1 MKSSIKI
8 IENGSISSPKG
19 FKSGAIFAGIK
30 TPGED
35 KKDIGILFSDE
46 PCTVAGTYSQN
57 SILSPSVT
65 LTKERVNS
73 KRKIRGLVA
82 NSGCA
87 NCSVGE
93 QGYLDAK
100 ETTNI
105 TAKFLNVD
113 EEEILVASTGIIGI
127 ELPMALMREYIPK
140 ISISNDY
147 GKEFAKSI
155 LTTDKK
161 TKEIALVIELGD
173 QRVNLAGVAK
183 GSGMIHPNMATM
195 LAFITTDAKIEKELL
210 QKILSEAIKKSFNQT
225 DVDGDQSTNDTVL
238 IFANGKSGVNI
249 DHKDISN
256 VFSEAVTKICQY
268 LAKEIAKD
276 GEGASKLIE
285 VTVEGAKSDNDA
297 LLASRSVASSLLVR
311 TAVYGRDTNWGRIL
325 MAVGKTGIDLEESKI
340 DLYINEI
347 QIASEGKAIA
357 YNVQSVITALGKE
370 EVSIKVSLNIG
381 SGYGQAWGSDLTEE
395 YVIFNSAYTT

>member
-325 MAVGKTGIDLEESKI
+325 MAVGKTVIDLEESKI

>member
-8 IENGSISSPKG
+8 IENGSITSPKG
-19 FKSGAIFAGIK
+19 FRSGAIFSGIK

-65 LTKERVNS
+65 LTKQRVNS
-73 KRKIRGLVA
+73 DRKIRGLVA

-140 ISISNDY
+140 ISISNES

-161 TKEIALVIELGD
+161 TKEIAVIIELD
-173 QRVNLAGVAK
+173 DKKINLAGVAK

-195 LAFITTDAKIEKELL
+195 LAFITTDANIEKELL

-238 IFANGKSGVNI
+238 LFANGKSGVNI
-249 DHKDISN
+249 DNKDISS

-285 VTVEGAKSDNDA
+285 VTVEGAKSNNDA

-311 TAVYGRDTNWGRIL
+311 TAVYGRDPNWGRIL

-340 DLYINEI
+340 DLYINGI
-347 QIASEGKAIA
+347 QIASEGKGIA

-370 EVSIKVSLNIG
+370 EVLIKVSLNIG
-381 SGYGQAWGSDLTEE
+381 NGYGQAWGSDLTEE

>member
-19 FKSGAIFAGIK
+19 FRSGAIFAGIK

-65 LTKERVNS
+65 LTKQRVNS
-73 KRKIRGLVA
+73 NRKIRGLVA

-140 ISISNDY
+140 ISISNET

-161 TKEIALVIELGD
+161 TKEIALIIELGD
-173 QRVNLAGVAK
+173 KKINLAGVAK

-195 LAFITTDAKIEKELL
+195 LAFITTDANIEKELL
-210 QKILSEAIKKSFNQT
+210 QKILSKAIKKSFNQT

-249 DHKDISN
+249 DDKDISN
-256 VFSEAVTKICQY
+256 LFSEAVTKICQY

-311 TAVYGRDTNWGRIL
+311 TAVYGRDPNWGRIL

-340 DLYINEI
+340 DLYINGI
-347 QIASEGKAIA
+347 QIASEGKGIA
-357 YNVQSVITALGKE
+357 YNVQSVITALGKK
-370 EVSIKVSLNIG
+370 EVLIKVSLNIG
-381 SGYGQAWGSDLTEE
+381 NGYGQAWGSDLTEE

>member
-19 FKSGAIFAGIK
+19 FRSGAIFAGIK

-65 LTKERVNS
+65 LTKQRVNS
-73 KRKIRGLVA
+73 NRKIRGLVA

-140 ISISNDY
+140 IALSNET

-161 TKEIALVIELGD
+161 TKEIALIIELGD
-173 QRVNLAGVAK
+173 K
-183 GSGMIHPNMATM
+183 
-195 LAFITTDAKIEKELL
+195 KI
-210 QKILSEAIKKSFNQT
+210 N
-225 DVDGDQSTNDTVL
+225 
-238 IFANGKSGVNI
+238 
-249 DHKDISN
+249 
-256 VFSEAVTKICQY
+256 
-268 LAKEIAKD
+268 
-276 GEGASKLIE
+276 
-285 VTVEGAKSDNDA
+285 
-297 LLASRSVASSLLVR
+297 
-311 TAVYGRDTNWGRIL
+311 
-325 MAVGKTGIDLEESKI
+325 
-340 DLYINEI
+340 
-347 QIASEGKAIA
+347 
-357 YNVQSVITALGKE
+357 
-370 EVSIKVSLNIG
+370 
-381 SGYGQAWGSDLTEE
+381 
-395 YVIFNSAYTT
+395 

>member
-113 EEEILVASTGIIGI
+113 EEEILVASTVIIGI

-311 TAVYGRDTNWGRIL
+311 TAVYGRDPNWGRIL

>member
-285 VTVEGAKSDNDA
+285 VTVEGAYSDNHA

-311 TAVYGRDTNWGRIL
+311 TAVYGRDPNWGRIL

>member
-19 FKSGAIFAGIK
+19 FRSGAIFAGIK

-65 LTKERVNS
+65 LTKQRVNS
-73 KRKIRGLVA
+73 NRKIRGLVA

-140 ISISNDY
+140 ISISNET

-161 TKEIALVIELGD
+161 TKEIALIIELGD
-173 QRVNLAGVAK
+173 KKINLAGVAK

-195 LAFITTDAKIEKELL
+195 LAFITTDASIEKDLL

-249 DHKDISN
+249 DDKDISN
-256 VFSEAVTKICQY
+256 LFSEAVTKICQY

-311 TAVYGRDTNWGRIL
+311 TAVYGRDPNWGRIL

-340 DLYINEI
+340 DLYINGI
-347 QIASEGKAIA
+347 QIASEGKGIA
-357 YNVQSVITALGKE
+357 YNVQSVITALGKK
-370 EVSIKVSLNIG
+370 EVLIKISLNIG
-381 SGYGQAWGSDLTEE
+381 NGYGQAWGSDLTEE

>member
-19 FKSGAIFAGIK
+19 FRSGAIFAGIK

-65 LTKERVNS
+65 LTKQRVNS
-73 KRKIRGLVA
+73 NRKIRGLVA

-140 ISISNDY
+140 ISISNET

-161 TKEIALVIELGD
+161 TKEIALVIESGNKKI
-173 QRVNLAGVAK
+173 NLAGVAK

-195 LAFITTDAKIEKELL
+195 LAFLTTDANIEKELL
-210 QKILSEAIKKSFNQT
+210 QKILSKAIKKSFNQT

-249 DHKDISN
+249 DDKDISN
-256 VFSEAVTKICQY
+256 LFSEGVTKICQY

-311 TAVYGRDTNWGRIL
+311 TAVYGRDPNWGRIL
-325 MAVGKTGIDLEESKI
+325 MAVGKTGIGLEESKI
-340 DLYINEI
+340 DLYINGI
-347 QIASEGKAIA
+347 QIASEGKGIA
-357 YNVQSVITALGKE
+357 YNVQSVITALGKK
-370 EVSIKVSLNIG
+370 EVLIKISLNIG
-381 SGYGQAWGSDLTEE
+381 NGYGQAWGSDLTEE

>member
-19 FKSGAIFAGIK
+19 FRSGAIFAGIK

-65 LTKERVNS
+65 LTKQRVNS
-73 KRKIRGLVA
+73 NRKIRGLVA

-127 ELPMALMREYIPK
+127 EQPMALMREYIQK
-140 ISISNDY
+140 ITISNET

-161 TKEIALVIELGD
+161 TKEIALIIELGD
-173 QRVNLAGVAK
+173 KKINLAGVAK

-195 LAFITTDAKIEKELL
+195 LAFITTDASIEKDLL

-249 DHKDISN
+249 DDKDISN
-256 VFSEAVTKICQY
+256 LFSEAVTKICQY

-311 TAVYGRDTNWGRIL
+311 TAVYGRDPNWGRIL

-340 DLYINEI
+340 DLYINGI
-347 QIASEGKAIA
+347 QIASEGKGIA
-357 YNVQSVITALGKE
+357 YNVQSVITALGKK
-370 EVSIKVSLNIG
+370 EVLIKVSLNIG
-381 SGYGQAWGSDLTEE
+381 NGYGQAWGSDLTEE

>member
-19 FKSGAIFAGIK
+19 FRSGAIFAGIK

-65 LTKERVNS
+65 LTKQRVNS
-73 KRKIRGLVA
+73 NRKIRGLVA

-140 ISISNDY
+140 ISISNET

-161 TKEIALVIELGD
+161 TKEIALIIELGD
-173 QRVNLAGVAK
+173 KKINLAGVAK

-195 LAFITTDAKIEKELL
+195 LAFITTDASIEKDLL

-249 DHKDISN
+249 DDKDISN
-256 VFSEAVTKICQY
+256 LFSEAVTKICQY

-311 TAVYGRDTNWGRIL
+311 TAVYGRDPNWGRIL

-340 DLYINEI
+340 DLYINGI
-347 QIASEGKAIA
+347 QIASEGKGIA
-357 YNVQSVITALGKE
+357 YNVQSVITALGKK
-370 EVSIKVSLNIG
+370 EVLIKVSLNIG
-381 SGYGQAWGSDLTEE
+381 NGYGQAWGSDLTEE

>member
-19 FKSGAIFAGIK
+19 FRSGAIFAGIK

-65 LTKERVNS
+65 LTKQRVNS
-73 KRKIRGLVA
+73 NRKIRGLVA

-140 ISISNDY
+140 ISISNET

-161 TKEIALVIELGD
+161 TKEIALIIELGD
-173 QRVNLAGVAK
+173 KKINLAGVAK

-195 LAFITTDAKIEKELL
+195 LAFITTDASIEKDLL

-249 DHKDISN
+249 DDKDISN
-256 VFSEAVTKICQY
+256 LFSEGVTKICQY

-311 TAVYGRDTNWGRIL
+311 TAVYGRDPNWGRIL

-340 DLYINEI
+340 DLYINGI
-347 QIASEGKAIA
+347 QIASEGKGIA
-357 YNVQSVITALGKE
+357 YNVQSVITALGKK
-370 EVSIKVSLNIG
+370 EVLIKISLNIG
-381 SGYGQAWGSDLTEE
+381 NGYGQAWGSDLTEE

>member
-8 IENGSISSPKG
+8 IENGSIISPKG
-19 FKSGAIFAGIK
+19 FRSGAIFAGIK

-65 LTKERVNS
+65 LTKQRVNS
-73 KRKIRGLVA
+73 NRKIRGLVA

-140 ISISNDY
+140 ISISNET

-161 TKEIALVIELGD
+161 TKEIALVIESGNKKI
-173 QRVNLAGVAK
+173 NLAGVAK

-195 LAFITTDAKIEKELL
+195 LAFLTTDANIEKELL
-210 QKILSEAIKKSFNQT
+210 QKILSKAIKKSFNQT

-249 DHKDISN
+249 DDKDISN
-256 VFSEAVTKICQY
+256 LFSEGVTKICQY

-311 TAVYGRDTNWGRIL
+311 TAVYGRDPNWGRIL

-340 DLYINEI
+340 DLYINGI
-347 QIASEGKAIA
+347 QIASEGKGIA
-357 YNVQSVITALGKE
+357 YNVQSVITALGKK
-370 EVSIKVSLNIG
+370 EVLIKISLNIG
-381 SGYGQAWGSDLTEE
+381 NGYGQAWGSDLTEE

>member
-311 TAVYGRDTNWGRIL
+311 TAVYGRDPNWGRIL

>member
-19 FKSGAIFAGIK
+19 FRSGAIFAGIK

-65 LTKERVNS
+65 LTKQRVNS
-73 KRKIRGLVA
+73 NRKIRGLVA

-105 TAKFLNVD
+105 TAKFLNGD
-113 EEEILVASTGIIGI
+113 EEEILGASTGIIGI

-140 ISISNDY
+140 IALSNET

-161 TKEIALVIELGD
+161 TKEIALIIELGD
-173 QRVNLAGVAK
+173 KKINLAGVAK

-195 LAFITTDAKIEKELL
+195 LAFITTDASIEKDLL

-249 DHKDISN
+249 DDKDISN
-256 VFSEAVTKICQY
+256 LFSEAVTKICQY

-311 TAVYGRDTNWGRIL
+311 TAVYGRDPNWGRIL

-340 DLYINEI
+340 DLYINGI
-347 QIASEGKAIA
+347 QIASEGKGIA
-357 YNVQSVITALGKE
+357 YNVQSVITALGKK
-370 EVSIKVSLNIG
+370 EVLIKVSLNIG
-381 SGYGQAWGSDLTEE
+381 NGYGQAWGSDLTEE

>member
-19 FKSGAIFAGIK
+19 FRSGAIFAGIK

-65 LTKERVNS
+65 LTKQRVNS
-73 KRKIRGLVA
+73 NRKIRGLVA

-140 ISISNDY
+140 ISISNET

-161 TKEIALVIELGD
+161 TKEIALVIESGNKKI
-173 QRVNLAGVAK
+173 NLAGVAK

-195 LAFITTDAKIEKELL
+195 LAFLTTDANIEKELL
-210 QKILSEAIKKSFNQT
+210 QKILSKAIKKSFNQT

-249 DHKDISN
+249 DDKDISN
-256 VFSEAVTKICQY
+256 LFSEGVTKICQY

-311 TAVYGRDTNWGRIL
+311 TAVYGRDPNWGRIL

-340 DLYINEI
+340 DLYINGI
-347 QIASEGKAIA
+347 QIASEGKGIA
-357 YNVQSVITALGKE
+357 YNVQSVITALGKK
-370 EVSIKVSLNIG
+370 EVLIKISLNIG
-381 SGYGQAWGSDLTEE
+381 NGYGQAWGSDLTEE

>member
-311 TAVYGRDTNWGRIL
+311 TAVYGRDPNWGRIL
-325 MAVGKTGIDLEESKI
+325 MAVGKTGIHLEESKI

>member
-19 FKSGAIFAGIK
+19 FRSGAIFAGIK

-65 LTKERVNS
+65 LTKQRVNS
-73 KRKIRGLVA
+73 NRKIRGLVA

-140 ISISNDY
+140 ISISNET

-161 TKEIALVIELGD
+161 TKEIALIIELGD
-173 QRVNLAGVAK
+173 KKINLAGVAK

-195 LAFITTDAKIEKELL
+195 LAFITTDASIEKDLL

-249 DHKDISN
+249 DDKDISN
-256 VFSEAVTKICQY
+256 LFSEGVTKICQY

-311 TAVYGRDTNWGRIL
+311 TAVYGRDPNWGRIL

-340 DLYINEI
+340 DLYINGI
-347 QIASEGKAIA
+347 QIASEGKGIA
-357 YNVQSVITALGKE
+357 YNVQSVITALGKK
-370 EVSIKVSLNIG
+370 EVLIKVSLNIG
-381 SGYGQAWGSDLTEE
+381 NGYGQAWGSDLTEE